1 MKLNQY
7 GMTTG
12 WIFFTWACFVLA
24 IFASG
29 YAIYNANIDMM
40 YKAFFA
46 MSDLMIIQ
54 SSISL
59 AKMIRDKAEYDGSA
73 NS

>member
-1 MKLNQY
+1 MKIKQY

-12 WIFFTWACFVLA
+12 WIFFTWACFIVSIL
-24 IFASG
+24 ASG
-29 YAIYNANIDMM
+29 FIIYNANIDIT

-46 MSDLMIIQ
+46 LSDLMIVQ

-59 AKMIRDKAEYDGSA
+59 AKMIRDKAEFDQQSD
-73 NS
+73 